1 MMRFPHSDL
10 KAVARTNKGSL
21 QVPRTRPHQ
30 KPAGMPQALLGTKIP
45 IRKISEQIAIEG
57 AHSASVPISGM
68 RIPSSPPSQKPL
80 LYLKPEH
87 AMPAS
92 IPASTLKGPSS
103 APPEK
108 SLPVLNSEPSMATS
122 VPTISFM
129 VPPRAKTQKPLPV
142 LEQKLD
148 MATASVPTTG
158 LKVPSYIPS
167 PKPLPVLKP
176 ELAMSTTSTLTTGLK
191 VPLCVLPQRFLPLLE
206 PDSAMAATGA
216 RTTDIKTLPG
226 VPLEKPLPAP
236 KPEMAVASTSI
247 RATGPK
253 VPSCAPSQKGIPGLK
268 QEPGMVTTS
277 APTTAYKAPPYVPT
291 QNYLPV
297 LGPQLAIDTT
307 RVRMT
312 ASKMPSCDPHQKHL
326 PVLEHRVGMAITSAP
341 TTDFKVPS
349 CAHHE
354 KLHPVLKPEVGLP
367 ITGFISLEFGPPTSA
382 PPQRPL
388 PLRPQQGMLESL
400 PSDAH
405 VCCCKCSVT
414 SPSWQ
419 LPGVLV
425 TRDANRNPPQS
436 EQKDKKNIDTP
447 ITPCTTIP
455 MTLKEPKSTAAIPRS
470 GHQKSAPVKQS
481 VPVKS
486 TTPAP
491 ATSHLQKPP
500 CIDGSNIYAAPNT
513 KPLPKLRINPTL
525 QAEMSSSNGAQP
537 HFGPEKKTT
546 HTPAKDIDDVKGVN
560 AVKNINVANLKKDIK
575 VAKDFPR
582 PNERV
587 ASPKTADP
595 DLVVNTYI
603 KSGMVDQEPDSK
615 NNKPDKYSSVERAQV
630 KTRGV
635 RRPRKAEPVGESYL
649 NFSYPF
655 VQMPYD
661 EAGAVST
668 GSDARIRQS
677 LRSRRMHKFSQEF
690 PNLNRPMLAG
700 TMSGPPPLT
709 PAVANPTTNGA
720 GNMGSGRNWST
731 VSNPIDPA
739 EASQQR
745 LRKPACEP
753 HKPAYAPNKQA
764 CAPHKPACVVRVCES
779 TSAMSAPRSPVKP
792 AGVTIRLVSAESEP
806 ESEPEPEPEPEPEY
820 KEPIMRNGTPDDNPG
835 ESYLHRYQHQ
845 DIPKFRMKNIRRIS
859 SAPGV
864 TTFAFKNP
872 RPFSFENVREVLDV
886 RVLTPDL
893 DSNISSCATEDRF
906 SEYSMVEPEVRT
918 HNQSRPMGRRFPN
931 APSSVDDDE
940 LQHYSV
946 IEPETYTHHPPPLK
960 GKQSYYKSLRQA
972 FIASDPTEQTT
983 SSFSVREAMGK
994 IMNLLPGNRKAS
1006 RESRKVSDAVKDGT
1020 KKRMVSGPKK
1030 TFLRPT
1036 KGFWSSYS

>member
-1 MMRFPHSDL
+1 
-10 KAVARTNKGSL
+10 
-21 QVPRTRPHQ
+21 
-30 KPAGMPQALLGTKIP
+30 
-45 IRKISEQIAIEG
+45 
-57 AHSASVPISGM
+57 
-68 RIPSSPPSQKPL
+68 
-80 LYLKPEH
+80 
-87 AMPAS
+87 MPAR
-92 IPASTLKGPSS
+92 IPASTLEGPSS

-108 SLPVLNSEPSMATS
+108 SLPVLKPEPVMATTTM
-122 VPTISFM
+122 PTIGFK
-129 VPPRAKTQKPLPV
+129 VPSCTQTQKTLPV
-142 LEQKLD
+142 LKPKLD
-148 MATASVPTTG
+148 IATTG
-158 LKVPSYIPS
+158 VPMAALKVPSYTPS

-176 ELAMSTTSTLTTGLK
+176 ELAVATTSALTTSLK
-191 VPLCVLPQRFLPLLE
+191 VPLCVLPQKFLPLLE
-206 PDSAMAATGA
+206 PDFSMATTGA
-216 RTTDIKTLPG
+216 LTTDIKALPC
-226 VPLEKPLPAP
+226 VPLEKPLPAS
-236 KPEMAVASTSI
+236 KQEVAVTTTSAPMT
-247 RATGPK
+247 RLK
-253 VPSCAPSQKGIPGLK
+253 VPSCAPPQKNIPASK
-268 QEPGMVTTS
+268 QEFGMVTTGVPATS
-277 APTTAYKAPPYVPT
+277 YKAPPCAPA
-291 QNYLPV
+291 QKYLPI
-297 LGPQLAIDTT
+297 LEPQLAIATT

-312 ASKMPSCDPHQKHL
+312 GSKMPSCDPQKKHL
-326 PVLEHRVGMAITSAP
+326 PVLEQKVGMATTSAP

-349 CAHHE
+349 CAHPK

-367 ITGFISLEFGPPTSA
+367 TTGFISLEFGPPTSA

-388 PLRPQQGMLESL
+388 PLRPQQGMLEPL
-400 PSDAH
+400 PGDAH

-419 LPGVLV
+419 LPGVLI

-436 EQKDKKNIDTP
+436 EQKDKKNIDTL
-447 ITPCTTIP
+447 ITPRTTIP
-455 MTLKEPKSTAAIPRS
+455 MILKEPKSTAAIPKS
-470 GHQKSAPVKQS
+470 GHQQSAPVKQS

-486 TTPAP
+486 TTLTLVTP
-491 ATSHLQKPP
+491 HRQKPLD
-500 CIDGSNIYAAPNT
+500 IDGSNIYSASNT
-513 KPLPKLRINPTL
+513 KPLPKLRINPFL
-525 QAEMSSSNGAQP
+525 PAEMSSSNDAQP

-546 HTPAKDIDDVKGVN
+546 HTPAKDINDVNSVN
-560 AVKNINVANLKKDIK
+560 VVKNINGANVKKDIQA
-575 VAKDFPR
+575 AKDFPR
-582 PNERV
+582 PNKRV
-587 ASPKTADP
+587 ASPKTDEP
-595 DLVVNTYI
+595 DLVVNTYTEG
-603 KSGMVDQEPDSK
+603 GMVDQEPDSK
-615 NNKPDKYSSVERAQV
+615 NNKPDKYSSVERAQM
-630 KTRGV
+630 KTRGI
-635 RRPRKAEPVGESYL
+635 RHPRKAEPVGESYL

-690 PNLNRPMLAG
+690 PILNRPMLVG

-720 GNMGSGRNWST
+720 GNLGSGRNWST
-731 VSNPIDPA
+731 VGNPIDPA
-739 EASQQR
+739 EAPQQR
-745 LRKPACEP
+745 PRIPACEP

-806 ESEPEPEPEPEPEY
+806 ESESEPEPGPELGPGPGPEY
-820 KEPIMRNGTPDDNPG
+820 KEPIMRNGAPYISPR
-835 ESYLHRYQHQ
+835 EPYLHRYQHQ

-886 RVLTPDL
+886 RVLTPHL
-893 DSNISSCATEDRF
+893 DSNASSCTAEDRF
-906 SEYSMVEPEVRT
+906 GEYSMIEPEVST
-918 HNQSRPMGRRFPN
+918 HSSSRPMGRRFPN

-940 LQHYSV
+940 LEHYSV
-946 IEPETYTHHPPPLK
+946 IEPETYTHHSPPLK

-1006 RESRKVSDAVKDGT
+1006 RESRKVSDAVKNET

-1030 TFLRPT
+1030 NFLRPT
-1036 KGFWSSYS
+1036 KGFWSS